1 MFFNTSNV
9 GGKLSTII
17 EKMMNGWIKWWVVL
31 MEHECRRFSGLKRIW
46 EKPIWKK

>member
-17 EKMMNGWIKWWVVL
+17 EKMMNGWIK
-31 MEHECRRFSGLKRIW
+31 
-46 EKPIWKK
+46 